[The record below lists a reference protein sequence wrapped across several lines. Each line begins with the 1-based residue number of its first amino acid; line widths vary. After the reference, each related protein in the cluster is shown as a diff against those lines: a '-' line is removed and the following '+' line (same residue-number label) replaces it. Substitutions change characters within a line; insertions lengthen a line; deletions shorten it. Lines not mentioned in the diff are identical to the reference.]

1 MGAGRELLWLRSKG
15 SLQAPIPRLLGK
27 HPPGPPPTPQVAAY
41 VCSQLRIEKANIP
54 LQNPRPNILWATR
67 GPRLNALGWVFYK
80 KKANHLF
87 LQTCPQRPKS
97 LFSLG
102 LRLPQKT
109 SLFLSPQLTACAF
122 FHPTSYFR
130 NLCLPPKGSP
140 LLPKRPGW
148 VMKSGAGGTGLAV

>member
-109 SLFLSPQLTACAF
+109 SLFLSPQLAACAF
-122 FHPTSYFR
+122 FHPPATLGISVSR
-130 NLCLPPKGSP
+130 PKVLPSSP
-140 LLPKRPGW
+140 R
-148 VMKSGAGGTGLAV
+148 GLAG

>member
-97 LFSLG
+97 LFSWLKAPAEDLSIFKSSTSC
-102 LRLPQKT
+102 LRLLP
-109 SLFLSPQLTACAF
+109 
-122 FHPTSYFR
+122 PTSYFR